1 MMKMSKKMI
10 EVRLQEI
17 ADELDMLRR
26 AEEACEYAMHYI
38 TELEQALPA
47 NVAMSHHAEMEID
60 EVHSE
65 VCDRI
70 QELEDKI
77 GAI

>member
-1 MMKMSKKMI
+1 MSKMI

-17 ADELDMLRR
+17 ADELQTLRD
-26 AEEACEYAMHYI
+26 AEEACEYALHYI
-38 TELEQALPA
+38 AEVAQALPT
-47 NVAMSHHAEMEID
+47 NIRMSHHAEMEIE

-65 VCDRI
+65 VGERI

-77 GAI
+77 GEI

>member
-1 MMKMSKKMI
+1 MSKMI

-17 ADELDMLRR
+17 ADELQMLRD
-26 AEEACEYAMHYI
+26 AEEACEYALHYI
-38 TELEQALPA
+38 AEVAHTLPT
-47 NVAMSHHAEMEID
+47 NIGMSHHAEMEMD
-60 EVHSE
+60 EVLCE
-65 VCDRI
+65 VQGRI

>member
-1 MMKMSKKMI
+1 MSKMI

-17 ADELDMLRR
+17 ADELQTLRN
-26 AEEACEYAMHYI
+26 AEEACEYALHYI
-38 TELEQALPA
+38 AELAQALPS
-47 NVAMSHHAEMEID
+47 NVSMSHHAEMEIE

-65 VCDRI
+65 VTDRI